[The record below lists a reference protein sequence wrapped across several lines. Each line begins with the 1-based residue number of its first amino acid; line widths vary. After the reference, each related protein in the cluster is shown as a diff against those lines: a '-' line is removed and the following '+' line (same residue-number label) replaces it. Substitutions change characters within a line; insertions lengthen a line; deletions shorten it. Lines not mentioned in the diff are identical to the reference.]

1 MDISGV
7 WVLFDCPMDLSSVT
21 IFSPRP
27 LDSNAPVNDDNIS
40 CSCQKFVDVDSHEE
54 KRGNGLI
61 YAEPRYRTVKNLLS
75 WNISFIDVVLISS
88 PMGMLGLPYLT
99 RNKDF
104 SAKVDEVMLYV
115 IHFHHFCLPIRWYA
129 YDRPFGTIWWFRCM
143 QLRLPLELGN

>member
-7 WVLFDCPMDLSSVT
+7 WVLFDYPMDLSSIT
-21 IFSPRP
+21 IFTPCHV
-27 LDSNAPVNDDNIS
+27 DSYATANDGNIS
-40 CSCQKFVDVDSHEE
+40 CSYQKIVDVESNEE

-88 PMGMLGLPYLT
+88 PVGMLGLPFLT
-99 RNKDF
+99 RNEEF

-115 IHFHHFCLPIRWYA
+115 IHFNHFCLPAKWYA
-129 YDRPFGTIWWFRCM
+129 YDD
-143 QLRLPLELGN
+143 L